1 MPIDPGEVQQRD
13 AAEANKRELRYRMGR
28 VRGHLDATAAASKF
42 FARVNHDTRIEHDE
56 AEAELRMLEASGA
69 VGFTDGRG
77 EFSPVDNVAKG
88 ERQAGATDGYEWL
101 VANPTGDA
109 AGFTTEVAA
118 GMLAHAT
125 ARGRTQPLQRAV
137 EVVPLWLTVAL
148 AANKIPAADWPS
160 FRDLLLAAVDLATAL
175 ESRG

>member
-1 MPIDPGEVQQRD
+1 MPIDPTEVQQRN
-13 AAEANKRELRYRMGR
+13 AAEAKRREIRYRLGR
-28 VRGHLDATAAASKF
+28 IRGQLDATAAASRF
-42 FARVNHDTRIEHDE
+42 FARVNQDTRVQHEA
-56 AEAELRMLEASGA
+56 AEAELRTLEESGA
-69 VGFTDGRG
+69 VGITDGWG

-137 EVVPLWLTVAL
+137 EVVPLWITAAH
-148 AANKIPAADWPS
+148 AANKIPVADWLS
-160 FRDLLLAAVDLATAL
+160 FRAHLLTAVDLSTAL
-175 ESRG
+175 ESMS

>member
-1 MPIDPGEVQQRD
+1 
-13 AAEANKRELRYRMGR
+13 
-28 VRGHLDATAAASKF
+28 
-42 FARVNHDTRIEHDE
+42 VNQDTRIEHDE
-56 AEAELRMLEASGA
+56 AELRTLEESAA
-69 VGFTDGRG
+69 VGFTDGWG

-88 ERQAGATDGYEWL
+88 ESQARATDGYEWL

-125 ARGRTQPLQRAV
+125 AWGRTQPLQRAV
-137 EVVPLWLTVAL
+137 EVVPLWITVAH

-175 ESRG
+175 ESMGKSSAYRIGPCAPATSCRPGTLPPTACRSSRAPSFGAARCTAERRGS